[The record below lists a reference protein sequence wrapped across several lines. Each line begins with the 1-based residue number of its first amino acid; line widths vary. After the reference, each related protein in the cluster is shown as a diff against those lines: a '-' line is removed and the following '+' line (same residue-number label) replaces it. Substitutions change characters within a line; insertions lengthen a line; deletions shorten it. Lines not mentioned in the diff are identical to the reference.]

1 MEGADGNG
9 LTAMQQQISEIVQHG
24 VIDPNFKFSDADFE
38 ILSTLRYDPG
48 FTHTNGGGSSGTAED
63 ELDPRLSA
71 ADVREALG
79 ESPLSDSG
87 EYSIDTIA
95 QMLGEMQKDT
105 LPLSPPPEAEE
116 ELETSEYE
124 LKKIFYNRFLLLGE
138 QFKRLNLALSFFKWN
153 FSIPFELLLEK
164 LIQALPCPLGLATD
178 LSSRMQALLSVKK
191 CYKMRV
197 LVSSSGRMRVEA
209 HELPQNW
216 GNFATASQ
224 YFVNTVLRGFLPQQD
239 EVWDVFVDTQAIVA
253 SPFTTFKTTRRG
265 HYNAARERMTELSER
280 VHNPAR
286 KSEILV
292 YNSAFELMEG
302 SISNAALLLNGNE
315 TSSSLYQTPFLTS
328 GCLCGVMRYYLLK
341 KNLITEGNID
351 VRHLNVGD
359 QVLLFNGVMG
369 CVRGVIR
376 NSLE

>member
-1 MEGADGNG
+1 
-9 LTAMQQQISEIVQHG
+9 MQQQISDIVQHG

-38 ILSTLRYDPG
+38 LLSTLRYDPG
-48 FTHTNGGGSSGTAED
+48 FTHSDGRLSSRRLEE

-71 ADVREALG
+71 ADVHGELG

-87 EYSIDTIA
+87 EYSIDAIA
-95 QMLGEMQKDT
+95 EMLGEMQKDT
-105 LPLSPPPEAEE
+105 LPLSPPPEMDEEAEV
-116 ELETSEYE
+116 SEPD

-138 QFKRLNLALSFFKWN
+138 QFKRLNLALRFFKWD
-153 FSIPFELLLEK
+153 FEIPLELLLEK
-164 LIQALPCPLGLATD
+164 LIQALPCPFELATD
-178 LSSRMQALLSVKK
+178 LSSRMQALLLVKK

-209 HELPQNW
+209 HELP
-216 GNFATASQ
+216 GNSGSFATASQ
-224 YFVNTVLRGFLPQQD
+224 YFINTVLKGFLPQQG
-239 EVWDVFVDTQAIVA
+239 EVWDVFVDTQATVA
-253 SPFTTFKTTRRG
+253 SPFTTFKTTRRN
-265 HYNAARERMTELSER
+265 HYNAARERMTELATR
-280 VHNPAR
+280 VHNPAS

-302 SISNAALLLNGNE
+302 SISNVALLLNGTE
-315 TSSSLYQTPFLTS
+315 PTKSFYQTPFLTS

-351 VRHLNVGD
+351 VRHLKVGD
-359 QVLLFNGVMG
+359 QVLLLNGVMG
-369 CVRGVIR
+369 CVKGVIR